1 MNALWEL
8 TAVEAARRIRSGV
21 ISSQDLVAACIARI
35 AESDESIH
43 AWRHI
48 DTDKALEDAIERDE
62 LRRHGGTLGALHGIP
77 VGVKDIIDTDNML
90 TEYGSPIHRGHAP
103 QANAAIVDKLLE
115 AGAVV
120 MGKTATTEFAYLHPT
135 DTANPHNPAHSPGGS
150 SSGSAAAVAAG
161 QVPLAIGSQ
170 TNGSTIRPASF
181 CGLFGFKPTRG
192 MISRRGV
199 LETSRT
205 LDQIGV
211 FARSLEDTA
220 LLSDV
225 LGGYDPADCMS
236 FLRARP
242 STLEGARAEPPIE
255 PNLVW
260 FELPFADRLSRASR
274 EGLDE
279 ILESLGPRVEKFPS
293 PRRFDDIVH
302 HQQVIHEYEMARA
315 LKAEMDGH
323 SALISESLQPAL
335 QRGAS
340 RSDDEYA
347 RALAKI
353 EDMAE
358 YYAEVFNEYDAIIAP
373 SAAGE
378 APLKEAGTGDPIFST
393 LWTFSGLP
401 ALTLP
406 LLTGETGL
414 PVGVQLVGGI
424 EEDDRLFRTAS
435 WLLRHLDADA
445 QEIAEV
451 ETQRAQS

>member
-1 MNALWEL
+1 MSALWEL
-8 TAVEAARRIRSGV
+8 TAIEASRQIQAGI
-21 ISSQDLVAACIARI
+21 ISSQDLVSACIARI
-35 AESDESIH
+35 GETDGGIR
-43 AWRHI
+43 AWRHF
-48 DTDKALEDAIERDE
+48 DADKALADASDRDE
-62 LRRHGGTLGALHGIP
+62 LRRRGGILGSLHGIP
-77 VGVKDIIDTDNML
+77 VGVKDIIDTNNMP
-90 TEYGSPIHRGHAP
+90 TEFGSPIHRGRAP
-103 QANAAIVDKLLE
+103 QANAAVVDKLLE

-161 QVPLAIGSQ
+161 QVPLAVGSQ

-211 FARSLEDTA
+211 FARSLEDA
-220 LLSDV
+220 AALSDA
-225 LGGYDPADCMS
+225 LGGYDATDCMS

-242 STLEGARAEPPIE
+242 GALAGAREAPPME

-260 FELPFADRLSRASR
+260 FELPFADRLSAASR
-274 EGLDE
+274 EGFDE
-279 ILESLGPRVEKFPS
+279 ILECLGARVAKFPS
-293 PRRFDDIVH
+293 PRAFPDVVH

-315 LKAEMDGH
+315 LQAEVEKHWD
-323 SALISESLQPAL
+323 LISESLKPAL
-335 QRGAS
+335 RRGAA

-347 RALAKI
+347 KALAMI
-353 EDMAE
+353 AEMANF
-358 YYAEVFNEYDAIIAP
+358 YTEVFNEYDAIIAP
-373 SAAGE
+373 SAPGE

-401 ALTLP
+401 ALTMP
-406 LLTGETGL
+406 LLAGEIGL
-414 PVGVQLVGGI
+414 PVGVQLVGAFEG
-424 EEDDRLFRTAS
+424 DDRLMRTAA
-435 WLLRHLDADA
+435 WLLRRLDAGAEAVSDDA
-445 QEIAEV
+445 M
-451 ETQRAQS
+451 QRAES